1 MSKDT
6 INALKK
12 SCYGSVIDDIAENY
26 YKNPSDLREVRN
38 RVEELVRSKEL
49 KDEVIKII
57 ANNQKLNL
65 NKMKV
70 DEKEKKPTSSK
81 KMSK

>member
-12 SCYGSVIDDIAENY
+12 SRYGSVIDDIAENY
-26 YKNPSDLREVRN
+26 YKNPSDLKEVRN

-49 KDEVIKII
+49 KDEVR
-57 ANNQKLNL
+57 N
-65 NKMKV
+65 
-70 DEKEKKPTSSK
+70 
-81 KMSK
+81 